1 MMPPSGGA
9 AQTGTGH
16 SYQTYQ
22 DFSYEEGG
30 GQAGNM
36 AAGGYDYDAAYDD
49 EYPPQ
54 QPYPH
59 PGIRG
64 LQYGGDGRQYA
75 AGGLPNPPQWGY
87 EEEGYGGGYGEDE
100 EGELDNRAGMAQ
112 MSAEQ
117 RQAAMEAAQR
127 SQSSK
132 RYQEMERERKRRQLK
147 TAGGE
152 NKTSFLQTAKLGLM
166 NSGLI
171 SLKKAEEDDAIVQ
184 LSENPVPETDFVRHC
199 AQRRKYPILLKVEFN
214 NAVKEN
220 NTHSL
225 RHGAKKSNIE
235 KNQNPRI
242 IPYDFN
248 RVVLEPEEG
257 VPDSDYINASYVDS
271 LVQPK
276 AYIVTQGPTESTM
289 PDFWR
294 MVWQEKASCIVM
306 VTRTFDFIRVMCVQ
320 YWPAAKNREEV
331 YGGVGITVESEE
343 QLANFMIRTIRLS
356 KDGEERK
363 VIQFHYTEWPCHS
376 NPFSNALLEF
386 RRRVRQVM
394 NMHPETQD
402 GPVIVHCNDGA
413 GRSGVYIVI
422 DSNIEL
428 CEEDGVFDVFG
439 YLKKIRGLRRGL
451 VETQDQYK
459 FIYDSLEEY
468 CRGIDSRFPVSDLAN
483 KIKEKTVKDKKI
495 KKNAYAFEY
504 ALICNQTPRF
514 TIGDCAAGHR
524 ADNRDKNRNVLIVPP
539 DNFRPYITSFQG
551 NNCTDYINA
560 VFVDGYTHPREYIV
574 TEWPVVSTCSDLWS
588 LVYDHDC
595 SAVVVLCNPPAGV
608 ANSYPSFWPENQK
621 SKKYGQVFTVEY
633 VSHNHYPNIRSW
645 IFKINKKIVSLTEL
659 MAGVKAPSKTCQLFQ
674 LMCWPQGYKVPT
686 STNALVEL
694 MNMVERWRQR
704 TDYGPVVVV
713 SQDGISR
720 CGVYCAANACI
731 EQVIQHGEVDVF
743 QAVKTVRRH
752 RPQLVEN
759 LTEYKYCYDLVLHYV
774 LHYLHKEQANPALQ
788 C

>member
-1 MMPPSGGA
+1 
-9 AQTGTGH
+9 
-16 SYQTYQ
+16 
-22 DFSYEEGG
+22 
-30 GQAGNM
+30 
-36 AAGGYDYDAAYDD
+36 
-49 EYPPQ
+49 
-54 QPYPH
+54 
-59 PGIRG
+59 
-64 LQYGGDGRQYA
+64 
-75 AGGLPNPPQWGY
+75 
-87 EEEGYGGGYGEDE
+87 
-100 EGELDNRAGMAQ
+100 
-112 MSAEQ
+112 
-117 RQAAMEAAQR
+117 
-127 SQSSK
+127 
-132 RYQEMERERKRRQLK
+132 MERERKRRQLK
-147 TAGGE
+147 TASGSD
-152 NKTSFLQTAKLGLM
+152 KTSFFQATKLSLM

-171 SLKKAEEDDAIVQ
+171 PLKKAEEDDVTVQ
-184 LSENPVPETDFVRHC
+184 LYEKPVPETDFVKHC
-199 AQRRKYPILLKVEFN
+199 AQRRKYPVLLKVEFN
-214 NAVKEN
+214 NGIKEN
-220 NTHSL
+220 VAQPV
-225 RHGAKKSNIE
+225 RHASKKCNIE
-235 KNQNPRI
+235 KNQNPRVV
-242 IPYDFN
+242 PYDFN
-248 RVVLEPEEG
+248 RVVLDPEEG
-257 VPDSDYINASYVDS
+257 NIDTDYVNASYVDS
-271 LVQPK
+271 LVKPK
-276 AYIVTQGPTESTM
+276 AYIVSQGPTENTM
-289 PDFWR
+289 PDFWG
-294 MVWQEKASCIVM
+294 MVWQERASCIVM

-331 YGGVGITVESEE
+331 YGGVGITVEHEE
-343 QLANFMIRTIRLS
+343 QLANFMIRTIKLRR
-356 KDGEERK
+356 GMEERK

-394 NMHPETQD
+394 NQHPDTQD

-413 GRSGVYIVI
+413 GRSGVYCAI
-422 DSNIEL
+422 DANIEL
-428 CEEDGVFDVFG
+428 CEEDGVFDVYG
-439 YLKKIRGLRRGL
+439 YLKKMRGFRRGL
-451 VETQDQYK
+451 VETLDQYK
-459 FIYDSLEEY
+459 FIYDTLEEY
-468 CRGIDSRFPVSDLAN
+468 CRGIDSRFPVAELAN
-483 KIKEKTVKDKKI
+483 KIKEKTVKDKKL
-495 KKNAYAFEY
+495 KKNVYALEY
-504 ALICNQTPRF
+504 SLICNQTPRF

-595 SAVVVLCNPPAGV
+595 SAVVVLCNPTPG
-608 ANSYPSFWPENQK
+608 SYPSFWPENQK

-774 LHYLHKEQANPALQ
+774 LHYLHKEQAK
-788 C
+788 

>member
-1 MMPPSGGA
+1 MAPSGGA
-9 AQTGTGH
+9 TAAPAA
-16 SYQTYQ
+16 YPAYQ
-22 DFSYEEGG
+22 DFNNYEDDTAGYGG
-30 GQAGNM
+30 MAGY
-36 AAGGYDYDAAYDD
+36 GGAPFDPDYD
-49 EYPPQ
+49 EYPAQ
-54 QPYPH
+54 RPYPH
-59 PGIRG
+59 PGTSG
-64 LQYGGDGRQYA
+64 LQYGGDGLQYPA
-75 AGGLPNPPQWGY
+75 A
-87 EEEGYGGGYGEDE
+87 EGRPYEDE
-100 EGELDNRAGMAQ
+100 YGVTSFSDEDVDDLDQR
-112 MSAEQ
+112 MS
-117 RQAAMEAAQR
+117 RMSGEAAAAHAR

-132 RYQEMERERKRRQLK
+132 RYQEIERERKRRQLK

-152 NKTSFLQTAKLGLM
+152 TKPSFPQTIKLTLM

-171 SLKKAEEDDAIVQ
+171 PLKKAEDDDVTVQ
-184 LSENPVPETDFVRHC
+184 LYEKPVPELDFVRHC
-199 AQRRKYPILLKVEFN
+199 AQRRKYPVLLKVEFN
-214 NAVKEN
+214 NAIKEI

-225 RHGAKKSNIE
+225 RHGSKKANME

-248 RVVLEPEEG
+248 RVVLDPEDG
-257 VPDSDYINASYVDS
+257 VADSDYVNASYVDS

-276 AYIVTQGPTESTM
+276 AYIITQGPTETTM
-289 PDFWR
+289 ADFWR
-294 MVWQEKASCIVM
+294 MVWQERASCIVM

-331 YGGVGITVESEE
+331 YGGVGITVEHEE
-343 QLANFMIRTIRLS
+343 QLANFMIRNIRLR
-356 KDGEERK
+356 KDGEERC

-394 NMHPETQD
+394 NHQPESQD

-413 GRSGVYIVI
+413 GRSGVYIAI
-422 DSNIEL
+422 DANIEL
-428 CEEDGVFDVFG
+428 CEEDGVFDVYG
-439 YLKKIRGLRRGL
+439 YLKKMRGLRRGL
-451 VETQDQYK
+451 VETLDQYR
-459 FIYDSLEEY
+459 FVYETLLEY
-468 CRGIDSRFPVSDLAN
+468 TRGIDSRFPVSQLAN
-483 KIKEKTVKDKKI
+483 QIKDKANKDKKT
-495 KKNAYAFEY
+495 KKNDYTKEY

-574 TEWPVVSTCSDLWS
+574 TEWPVTSTCSDIWS

-595 SAVVVLCNPPAGV
+595 SAVVVLCNPSPGV
-608 ANSYPSFWPENQK
+608 SNTYPSFWPEQAK

-633 VSHNHYPNIRSW
+633 VSHNHYPNIKSW
-645 IFKINKKIVSLTEL
+645 VFKINKKIVSLTEL

-704 TDYGPVVVV
+704 SDYGPVVVV
-713 SQDGISR
+713 SADGIGR

-759 LTEYKYCYDLVLHYV
+759 LTEYKYCYDLLLHYV
-774 LHYLHKEQANPALQ
+774 LHYLHKEAPK
-788 C
+788 

>member
-1 MMPPSGGA
+1 MMAPSGGTKGRRGGGGA
-9 AQTGTGH
+9 PPQ
-16 SYQTYQ
+16 SYQ
-22 DFSYEEGG
+22 DFANYEDEGPNNFGQGFGG
-30 GQAGNM
+30 GYGDA
-36 AAGGYDYDAAYDD
+36 GYDATYDD
-49 EYPPQ
+49 EYPAQQ

-64 LQYGGDGRQYA
+64 LQYGGDGRQYP
-75 AGGLPNPPQWGY
+75 AGGGQQWSYDDRYAHQG
-87 EEEGYGGGYGEDE
+87 EALSEDE
-100 EGELDNRAGMAQ
+100 VEDGENRMSRL
-112 MSAEQ
+112 SAEQ
-117 RQAAMEAAQR
+117 RQR
-127 SQSSK
+127 SQSSR
-132 RYQEMERERKRRQLK
+132 RYQEIERERKRRQLK
-147 TAGGE
+147 TSGGSE
-152 NKTSFLQTAKLGLM
+152 KTSFFQATKLSLM

-171 SLKKAEEDDAIVQ
+171 PLKKAEEDDVTVQ
-184 LSENPVPETDFVRHC
+184 LYEKPVPETDFVRHC
-199 AQRRKYPILLKVEFN
+199 AQRRKYPVLLKVEFN
-214 NAVKEN
+214 NAIKEN
-220 NTHSL
+220 SSQTL
-225 RHGAKKSNIE
+225 RHATKKANME

-248 RVVLEPEEG
+248 RVVLDPEDG
-257 VPDSDYINASYVDS
+257 VADSDYINASYVDS

-276 AYIVTQGPTESTM
+276 AYIVTQGPTENTM

-294 MVWQEKASCIVM
+294 MAWQERASCIVM

-331 YGGVGITVESEE
+331 YGGVGVTVEVEE
-343 QLANFMIRTIRLS
+343 QLANFMIRTIRLR

-394 NMHPETQD
+394 NQHPETQD

-413 GRSGVYIVI
+413 GRSGVYIAI
-422 DSNIEL
+422 DANIEL
-428 CEEDGVFDVFG
+428 CEEDGLFDVYG
-439 YLKKIRGLRRGL
+439 YLKKVRGLRRGL
-451 VETQDQYK
+451 VETLEQYK
-459 FIYDSLEEY
+459 FIYDTLEEY
-468 CRGIDSRFPVSDLAN
+468 CRGIDSRFPVSELAN
-483 KIKEKTVKDKKI
+483 QIKEKTLKDKKL
-495 KKNAYAFEY
+495 KKNAYAIEY

-595 SAVVVLCNPPAGV
+595 SAVVVLCNPSPGV
-608 ANSYPSFWPENQK
+608 SNSYPSFWPENQK

-774 LHYLHKEQANPALQ
+774 LHYLHKEQAK
-788 C
+788 